1 MGVCFR
7 SSQRTIQHHGTA
19 MSPILS
25 LLITLLE
32 RFGLMLAAA
41 FLIMTFGTIRNLELK
56 PTNRR
61 STLLMILLFG
71 FMGILGTYSG
81 GQVQAS
87 VANLRAMSVITGG
100 LVGGPLVGAGAGLI
114 AGLHRNLIDLS
125 GFSALP
131 CGLATFLEGLVAGLL
146 ARRLANP
153 VDWKPAAAIAFVGEC
168 CHMVLVLIL
177 ARPFGDAV
185 SLIQVIALPMIS
197 INTIG
202 AALFTH
208 TLRLMGLHREKRDS
222 TQAQHILAIAH
233 ATVAHLRNGLSLET
247 AQAVARIIFAR
258 VSVAA
263 VAITDSTQVL
273 AHLGAGDD
281 HHLPGKRIL
290 TRSTR
295 KVLENGKPV
304 FLKKR
309 SDIGCDHPGCPF
321 VSAIIVPLRKGGN
334 IVGCLKFY
342 GTRKTELDAIR
353 FEIAKGLAALFSTQ
367 LELEDIQ
374 IKERLLAREE
384 IRRLQAQINPHFL
397 FNALNTIASFCRTNS
412 LHARELLQDL
422 AVFMRK
428 NLHSGKGVVP
438 LSDELDHVRA
448 YLAIE
453 QARYGGRINARIEVG
468 PGCVDWPTP
477 SFLIQPL
484 VENGVRHGIAGRE
497 EGGTVTLSARIMDGE
512 LHITV
517 EDDGVGMP
525 EDRPEELLASNGDG
539 ECIGVANCNRRL
551 KQIYGSAYGLQIQS
565 SPGQGTLVA
574 LRIPDGLA
582 HHQAA

>member
-1 MGVCFR
+1 MDPVLNL
-7 SSQRTIQHHGTA
+7 A
-19 MSPILS
+19 
-25 LLITLLE
+25 ITLLE
-32 RFGLMLAAA
+32 RFGLILAAA
-41 FLIMTFGTIRNLELK
+41 FLIMTFGSIRNLDIR
-56 PTNRR
+56 PTTRKH
-61 STLLMILLFG
+61 TMFLILLFG
-71 FMGILGTYSG
+71 GLGILGTYSG
-81 GQVQAS
+81 GMVQS
-87 VANLRAMSVITGG
+87 SMANLRAMSVVTAG
-100 LVGGPLVGAGAGLI
+100 LVGGPLVGGGAGLI
-114 AGLHRNLIDLS
+114 AAVHRNIIDLQ

-131 CGLATFLEGLVAGLL
+131 CGLATFTEGLVAGIISRKL
-146 ARRLANP
+146 ADP
-153 VDWKPAAAIAFVGEC
+153 VNWKAAASITFVGEL
-168 CHMVLVLIL
+168 CHMLLVLII
-177 ARPFGDAV
+177 AKPFADAV
-185 SLIQVIALPMIS
+185 SLVQVIILPMVS

-208 TLRLMGLHREKRDS
+208 TLKLMGLLREKRDS
-222 TQAQHILAIAH
+222 SQAQQILAIAH
-233 ATVAHLRNGLSLET
+233 ATVAHLRNGLSQET
-247 AQAVARIIFAR
+247 AGAVARLIFAR
-258 VSVAA
+258 VRVAA

-281 HHLPGKRIL
+281 HHLPGKCIL

-295 KVLENGKPV
+295 KVLMNGRPV

-321 VSAIIVPLRKGGN
+321 VSAIIVPLRKGGE
-334 IVGCLKFY
+334 IVGALKFY
-342 GTRKTELDAIR
+342 GTRQSELDAIR

-412 LHARELLQDL
+412 AHARELLQDL
-422 AVFMRK
+422 ALFMRK

-438 LSDELDHVRA
+438 LSDELDHVRS

-453 QARYGGRINARIEVG
+453 QARYGGRINAHIRVDE
-468 PGCVDWPTP
+468 GCEDWPMP

-484 VENGVRHGIAGRE
+484 VENSIRHGISALE
-497 EGGTVTLSARIMDGE
+497 EGGAVTLSAQIRNGE
-512 LHITV
+512 LHILV

-525 EDRPEELLASNGDG
+525 ADKPDELLASTGDG

-551 KQIYGSAYGLQIQS
+551 KQIYGSAYALQIHS
-565 SPGQGTLVA
+565 SPGRGTLVA
-574 LRIPDGLA
+574 LRIPRNQQDP
-582 HHQAA
+582 QAV